1 MRVSASSVIS
11 RAAEVSATA
20 ATVLRRSVGACGGG
34 IRECVGRDRRAER
47 AWGAFRLN
55 RMRSREYSKHQRSAG
70 PASGVTRG
78 GSPARGERS
87 LQGLCAFER
96 DPVRPRGGWSAGVR
110 DRQEH
115 CGGRSSR
122 ESHVPNPLRVPSRR
136 EAGAQRSRRATDRFL
151 RRIVQSRRGEPR
163 RSIRGACV
171 CRTSR
176 HYNSVGRSGRGCTTA
191 CDGRN
196 TRVACRVCVCSRVRG
211 RRHRLSP
218 APGALLSHRR
228 NSVAR
233 LRALRR
239 SVRERWRYRCARPPH
254 RPVAAPSA
262 HRTDAACP
270 ARPDRLCADRYQLAR
285 RTG

>member
-1 MRVSASSVIS
+1 VAGHPRVGNAACKAVRVLNLIPSG
-11 RAAEVSATA
+11 RAAAGALALVIARSTA
-20 ATVLRRSVGACGGG
+20 AADRAASLTFQTLCGCPLGA
-34 IRECVGRDRRAER
+34 R
-47 AWGAFRLN
+47 
-55 RMRSREYSKHQRSAG
+55 
-70 PASGVTRG
+70 
-78 GSPARGERS
+78 PAR
-87 LQGLCAFER
+87 
-96 DPVRPRGGWSAGVR
+96 
-110 DRQEH
+110 
-115 CGGRSSR
+115 
-122 ESHVPNPLRVPSRR
+122 N
-136 EAGAQRSRRATDRFL
+136 RSRRATDRFL

-171 CRTSR
+171 CRTSH

-191 CDGRN
+191 CDERN
-196 TRVACRVCVCSRVRG
+196 ARVACRVCVCSRVRG

-270 ARPDRLCADRYQLAR
+270 AHPDRLRADRYQLAR